1 MSGLLKQIGKDLFIK
16 DGENYIPIHP
26 NSYIRAEI
34 RRIFEFVYITVDGIK
49 YAELKQKL

>member
-26 NSYIRAEI
+26 NSYIQCKLGCI
-34 RRIFEFVYITVDGIK
+34 YEFVYITIEGIK